1 MNITIAKNK
10 EEVFEFK
17 KIAVVVDFFRFST
30 TVNALLSR
38 KKNILIYSDE
48 EKALRFW
55 EKNGDYD
62 IFSEKDLKIEKFDNS
77 PHLALT
83 EKTKDNLIVLTNSG
97 SKAVMASAKAEK
109 IIIAS
114 LCNISA
120 LKKYLIK
127 SSEDVMIVPACI
139 FFDQKHVEDFFA
151 SRFIKDYLITG
162 LGDVDDLI
170 KKIDEAG
177 RIKELKK
184 LRKTADKDIEI
195 IFSIDK
201 FKTLPIARL
210 KGDFAEVMNESDN

>member
-10 EEVFEFK
+10 EEVFDFE
-17 KIAVVVDFFRFST
+17 KIVAVVDFFRFST

-38 KKNILIYSDE
+38 KKNILIYSEE

-55 EKNGDYD
+55 EKNRDYD
-62 IFSEKDLKIEKFDNS
+62 IFSEKDLKIKKFDNS
-77 PHLALT
+77 PYLAMT
-83 EKTKDNLIVLTNSG
+83 KETKDNLIVLTNSG

-109 IIIAS
+109 IIITS

-120 LKKYLIK
+120 FKKYLIK
-127 SSEDVMIVPACI
+127 SNKDVMIVPACI

-151 SRFIKDYLITG
+151 SLFIKDYIITG
-162 LGDVDDLI
+162 LGNGDDLM

-201 FKTLPIARL
+201 FKTLPIAKL
-210 KGDFAEVMNESDN
+210 KGDFAEVINESDN

>member
-1 MNITIAKNK
+1 
-10 EEVFEFK
+10 
-17 KIAVVVDFFRFST
+17 
-30 TVNALLSR
+30 
-38 KKNILIYSDE
+38 IYSDE

-83 EKTKDNLIVLTNSG
+83 EETKDNLIVLTNSG

-127 SSEDVMIVPACI
+127 SSEDVMVVPACI
-139 FFDQKHVEDFFA
+139 FFDQKHVEDFLV
-151 SRFIKDYLITG
+151 SRFIKDYIITG
-162 LGDVDDLI
+162 LGDVDELI

-201 FKTLPIARL
+201 FKTLPIAKL